1 VKHIHL
7 HIHHHHHLL
16 HLHLFPE
23 NSTIFLGM
31 LHILCAKICYHGEK
45 MIIDEMGC
53 HMNVVGMRMGE
64 GMWEDMIVGEVEVRE
79 VGIGIDR
86 H

>member
-1 VKHIHL
+1 
-7 HIHHHHHLL
+7 
-16 HLHLFPE
+16 
-23 NSTIFLGM
+23 
-31 LHILCAKICYHGEK
+31 